1 MAGKVI
7 VLGAGFSGLS
17 AAASLAN
24 YGFKVEVIEKHSFP
38 GGRARKFESDGFLF
52 DIGPSWYSQPNLIQ
66 DIFTDLGHSTEEYF
80 ELRKLETLCKLF
92 PKDGQPIEIHA
103 NSEPLSDLLENLK
116 KEKSKG
122 DSVLSFFKSPFS
134 AKKPIPFNFS
144 ENSTLNSISGIPAIL
159 FGNSINSSKYSLH
172 TFLHN
177 RLKSAHYPVGGFSK
191 IAEALEKICIN
202 KGVEF
207 TYNVTI
213 DQLDVMKNREIA
225 ARSGFRNFYAENFV
239 SSADYY
245 FTDQKLL
252 PKSYQ
257 NYKKEYWDT
266 KSISPS
272 VIIYFIG
279 LNKKLKNLAFHNL
292 FVGSDINKQYS
303 EIWETPRWPESP
315 MFYVQAK
322 SVLDKTSAPEGCEN
336 ITVVIPVASGLEDHG
351 KVREHYFDWVVT
363 RLEKELKTSLQKHI
377 VFHKSYAQSNFITDY
392 NAFKGNAYGLLSQ
405 PNKNTRPAIRN
416 NKLPNLYYAGH
427 MTMPGPGVY
436 NALISGKMVAGQLYS
451 DAGGHKS

>member
-24 YGFKVEVIEKHSFP
+24 YGFKVEVIEKHNYP
-38 GGRARKFESDGFLF
+38 GGRARKFESEGFSF

-66 DIFTDLGHSTEEYF
+66 DIFAELGHPTEEYF

-92 PKDGQPIEIHA
+92 PSDGQPLEIHSD
-103 NSEPLSDLLENLK
+103 SEQFIHLFENLTRG
-116 KEKSKG
+116 KSKKRF
-122 DSVLSFFKSPFS
+122 DLNFLRSTFS
-134 AKKPIPFNFS
+134 DKKQTPFNYS
-144 ENSTLNSISGIPAIL
+144 DNSTLNSISGIPAIL
-159 FGNSINSSKYSLH
+159 FGDSINSNKYSLH
-172 TFLHN
+172 TFLLN
-177 RLKSAHYPVGGFSK
+177 RLKSSQYPVGGFSK
-191 IAEALEKICIN
+191 IAEALEKICVE

-213 DQLDVMKNREIA
+213 DQLDVMKNRVIA

-257 NYKKEYWDT
+257 NYKKEFWET
-266 KSISPS
+266 KAISPS
-272 VIIYFIG
+272 VMIYFIG
-279 LNKKLKNLAFHNL
+279 LNKKLKNLAFHNI
-292 FVGSDINKQYS
+292 FIDSDIKKQYS
-303 EIWETPRWPESP
+303 EIWESPRWPESP

-351 KVREHYFDWVVT
+351 KVREHYFEWVIS

-392 NAFKGNAYGLLSQ
+392 NAFKGNAYGLLTQ
-405 PNKNTRPAIRN
+405 PYKNTRPAIRN
-416 NKLPNLYYAGH
+416 KKLPNLYYTGH
-427 MTMPGPGVY
+427 MTVPGPGVY
-436 NALISGKMVAGQLYS
+436 NALISGKMVAGQLFG
-451 DAGGHKS
+451 DAGGHMS